1 MTRPIVL
8 LFFVL
13 CSFKSFSQG
22 FDWQISPRLPFQI
35 PQNYLGAVGSFSKI
49 FYKGTLNL
57 TEAFINCTKFE
68 TGEGKSYS
76 FGISGEHWY
85 TPHLSF
91 FLEVKYFNADGK
103 MLSLADS
110 FPVLIKQNPAIV
122 KVQNEMYLSYNY
134 LVITFGGKI
143 RLWESNFFVGTTFDL
158 ALKTKTSYDV
168 FEQVLSPPEYHFVD
182 FKQRRKLFGG
192 RISDLSFFSFSP
204 KFVFG
209 YDATLGIGLYATPR
223 FAIEL
228 PLYNYSKEERLRLLA
243 FSISINIL
251 YGIW

>member
-1 MTRPIVL
+1 MTRQIVFF
-8 LFFVL
+8 FFVL
-13 CSFKSFSQG
+13 FSLKSFSQG

-35 PQNYLGAVGSFSKI
+35 PRNYLGVTGSFSKI
-49 FYKGTLNL
+49 FYKGALNL
-57 TEAFINCTKFE
+57 TESFVNCTEFR
-68 TGEGKSYS
+68 TGKGESYS

-85 TPHLSF
+85 TSF
-91 FLEVKYFNADGK
+91 ISFVFEVKYFSANGK
-103 MLSLADS
+103 MFALADS

-122 KVQNEMYLSYNY
+122 KVQNEMFLSYYY
-134 LVITFGGKI
+134 LVMTFGGKI
-143 RLWESNFFVGTTFDL
+143 RLFESNFFIGTSFDL
-158 ALKTKTSYDV
+158 AFKTKTNYDV
-168 FEQVLSPPEYHFVD
+168 FEQVLSPPEYHYID
-182 FKQRRKLFGG
+182 YTQRRKLFGG

-228 PLYNYSKEERLRLLA
+228 PFYNYSKEERLHLLA
-243 FSISINIL
+243 FSLSINIL